1 MRKEQV
7 NNNLTIKNQELDVK
21 NRELDE
27 ALHNL
32 EKKSNEQA
40 ATLLELTNFKLTYDK
55 IQHDFKREVIDSQNF
70 LQPMQSSWDKERKM
84 AAQSARHDALNEI
97 ENLRAAGLPE
107 NDRFKTLSDD
117 EFSKYQERLSKY
129 KTAIANLSDKNFDI
143 VACTYDFLIAPWI
156 STIRMSLRRLDE
168 ILDITRDVYTVAEVV
183 EHLTTAKAIP
193 KALLEGKANAV
204 IKIDVENNMNSD
216 ARLNIVMSK
225 LESVVF
231 NLISNSTQAISNY
244 KQKLRKEKSELRKT
258 YKGAVKLHIYQTQR
272 REKPCLCIEVSDNA
286 GGFSEEILKDI
297 YKKPVLSSKEA
308 GRTGEGTSY
317 IGYFV
322 KLMDGETEADNIIL
336 DDGSKG
342 ARTRVYIFCEGQ

>member
-1 MRKEQV
+1 M
-7 NNNLTIKNQELDVK
+7 
-21 NRELDE
+21 
-27 ALHNL
+27 
-32 EKKSNEQA
+32 
-40 ATLLELTNFKLTYDK
+40 
-55 IQHDFKREVIDSQNF
+55 
-70 LQPMQSSWDKERKM
+70 
-84 AAQSARHDALNEI
+84 
-97 ENLRAAGLPE
+97 
-107 NDRFKTLSDD
+107 
-117 EFSKYQERLSKY
+117 
-129 KTAIANLSDKNFDI
+129 SDKNFDI

-193 KALLEGKANAV
+193 KALLEGKANSV